1 MYPQEY
7 IDYLVHFHG
16 DRDYFE
22 CHEVLEEYWKKVD
35 NKNKE
40 SILVGFILLAVS
52 NYHHRRN
59 NFTGAKRTLKKALA
73 IFIKQSDELTS
84 FGFTPNV
91 FINFIKG
98 RLDYVENHKKY
109 KSINL
114 PLEDSSLIRI
124 CEQLCSTKGLI
135 WCDESN
141 LSDDQLIH
149 KHIKRDRSE
158 VMLER
163 KIAINARKNKGRE

>member
-40 SILVGFILLAVS
+40 SILVGFILFAVS

-59 NFTGAKRTLKKALA
+59 NFAGAKRTLGKAFT
-73 IFIKQSDELTS
+73 IFTKQADELTS
-84 FGFTPNV
+84 YGLNPIV
-91 FINFIKG
+91 FIHFVKE
-98 RLDYVENHKKY
+98 RLADVEDHKEY
-109 KSINL
+109 TSINL

-124 CEQLCSTKGLI
+124 CETVCEKKGLT
-135 WCDESN
+135 WCQESD

-149 KHIKRDRSE
+149 KHAKRDRSE
-158 VMLER
+158 VMFER
-163 KIAINARKNKGRE
+163 RLAINARKNKGRE